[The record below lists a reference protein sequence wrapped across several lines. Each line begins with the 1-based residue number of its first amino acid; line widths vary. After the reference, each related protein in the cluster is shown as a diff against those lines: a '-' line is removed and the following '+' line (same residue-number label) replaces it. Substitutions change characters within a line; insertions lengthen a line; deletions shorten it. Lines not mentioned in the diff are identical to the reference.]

1 MVTDEK
7 SRICQSEVRIRIR
20 TKMSRILNTAYN
32 RRIKNTDLD
41 SQHCVNVKLLSLR
54 NYRYQRIISF

>member
-32 RRIKNTDLD
+32 RRITNTDLD
-41 SQHCVNVKLLSLR
+41 SQHCVQVELSR
-54 NYRYQRIISF
+54 